1 MYFFKIK
8 LLYYFPPPRH
18 LFKLLCDNIQ
28 NIINQ
33 VIPQCHFPFTLS
45 IFSSSTTSQY
55 PRKKNKSLWCCW
67 CNSFTFSSRFS
78 QLNLENFYFIHVW
91 YIWFLK
97 SDNSGKYLGDVVG
110 VNSWFRNNSILT
122 NMQICLFFSYLLCS
136 FTNQLMNL

>member
-8 LLYYFPPPRH
+8 LLYYFSPRH

-33 VIPQCHFPFTLS
+33 VIPQCHFPYFLHQLLLNIHGRKISHYGVVDATLSLFLPDFPNWTWKIFALS
-45 IFSSSTTSQY
+45 IFLVHMISQIWQFWEV
-55 PRKKNKSLWCCW
+55 PRWC
-67 CNSFTFSSRFS
+67 
-78 QLNLENFYFIHVW
+78 I
-91 YIWFLK
+91 
-97 SDNSGKYLGDVVG
+97 G

-122 NMQICLFFSYLLCS
+122 NMQICLFFSYLLYS